1 VIKIGE
7 GEIQPMTH
15 VITQIDRPP
24 KELMDQFRGIGTAT
38 VHEAYGRKGAV
49 DHVIKPITRGVRLCG
64 PAFTVQCHPGDNLM
78 LHKALERAKPGDIL
92 VTSVG
97 EYYEAGYWGGLMA
110 TSGVAKKLGGLAIDG
125 CIRDSA
131 EIIRMGFPVFCRGFC
146 IKGTTKT
153 VLGLINHP
161 VIFGGVSVHP
171 GDLILGDDDGM
182 VVVERSK
189 CEEVLEKSIQ
199 RVEAEKLKSERLKAG
214 ISSVELNKLEK
225 VFEFL
230 GMVEK

>member
-1 VIKIGE
+1 VKRGWILSVI
-7 GEIQPMTH
+7 H
-15 VITQIDRPP
+15 VFSQIERVP
-24 KELMDQFRGIGTAT
+24 KRLIDQFRDIGTAT
-38 VHEAYGRKGAV
+38 VHEAYGRRGEV
-49 DHVIKPITRGVRLCG
+49 DAAIKPIARGVRICG

-78 LHKALERAKPGDIL
+78 LHKALERAMPGDIL